1 MGVAVDG
8 ETHTVYVANSASG
21 DIAVFG
27 DIRPIVTTG
36 QLSEAT
42 ESEVTLTG
50 HIDPAGRG
58 DINSC
63 YFEYGFDKTYGHT
76 VPCSPDPSADP
87 PGSHFTGP
95 TDVTAIVTGLSPGT
109 SDHYRLVAGNV
120 PGATAVGED
129 RVLSSTQP
137 PVIDGLVAEDLT
149 ATTADIKAQVNPGGL
164 ETNYQVEYGTSTDY
178 GQTAPVPAGT
188 LAASNSAEG
197 ISVHLEGLTPHRPY
211 HYRLVATNADGTT
224 TVADHV
230 FNFYPPSCPN
240 SNVRQ
245 QTQANYLPDCRAY
258 ELVSPGNAGGTQL
271 YPGGPNTGAAT
282 TPPRFSFTGLWGTIP
297 NTGGS
302 PSNSTGDL
310 YVATRTP
317 TGWVSKYVGLPG
329 NEFATSGGPPQGLP
343 ASTNGG
349 FVPVGWTRRCR
360 QRAGQDSKFRPHRPH
375 HGQLPRLERRY
386 RVGIGRTV
394 CLQRRW
400 RNAGPLADQSRHGPR
415 RRLSQRGQHLVLQGS
430 PGRSRTAWMQPR
442 GERMHSTAPA
452 S

>member
-329 NEFATSGGPPQGLP
+329 TNSPPAAGLHRGFQRQLTEASSSGLDSALPPTGRTRFKVPSSPTPPWTTSSSGTPIPGRDRSHRMSSAPMAQCGTAGRPISPRSPTASIPKGPTSGP
-343 ASTNGG
+343 
-349 FVPVGWTRRCR
+349 TRFTRKK
-360 QRAGQDSKFRPHRPH
+360 QNP
-375 HGQLPRLERRY
+375 
-386 RVGIGRTV
+386 
-394 CLQRRW
+394 
-400 RNAGPLADQSRHGPR
+400 
-415 RRLSQRGQHLVLQGS
+415 
-430 PGRSRTAWMQPR
+430 WMQPR